1 MAKKLSDRRRQ
12 ALALRSLERAQK
24 FSLDY
29 DDTERIN
36 KIRAKAARNNDNN
49 PQPTPVYLLGRR
61 SSLRRKTGVAIGG
74 YFSGYGLGISL
85 CHIQKLAS

>member
-24 FSLDY
+24 FSLDF

-36 KIRAKAARNNDNN
+36 QIRAKAVSYIANN
-49 PQPTPVYLLGRR
+49 PQPTAVYLLG
-61 SSLRRKTGVAIGG
+61 
-74 YFSGYGLGISL
+74 
-85 CHIQKLAS
+85 

>member
-24 FSLDY
+24 FSLDF

-36 KIRAKAARNNDNN
+36 QIRAKAASYIANN
-49 PQPTPVYLLGRR
+49 PQPTAVYLLG
-61 SSLRRKTGVAIGG
+61 
-74 YFSGYGLGISL
+74 
-85 CHIQKLAS
+85 